1 MKRRLG
7 WILWVV
13 LSLVGYVL
21 LVHISRSDTF
31 PLLTVWGF
39 LFALYGLAISFKA
52 DRDAFP
58 LLCSAAVVFRLI
70 GMTTL
75 PTLSDDVYRFIW
87 DGRLLAHGYN
97 PFLYLPTG
105 IIGTEI
111 ATQSG
116 LTESLLQKLNSPDY
130 YTVYPP
136 ILQAWFW
143 VVSMLTSSEVGAVLG
158 LRFPIFLGEI
168 ASLWLLYQLLKEYKD
183 VEVAKKGTLL
193 YALNPLIIV
202 ELTANIHYEGL
213 TICFLLAGLYYFQ
226 KSKTNASA
234 VFLGLAAGVKL
245 LPLIFL
251 PALLDRKQ
259 LLESFRYYLIVGA
272 ILLVPFAF
280 FFDSVVIERFSTSLD
295 LYFRRFEFNASI
307 YYGLREIGTFILGYN
322 PIATIGPLLAV
333 VSLSLIL
340 FFSWTNRLTLS
351 LPERWLWVL
360 TTYLLC
366 ATTVHP
372 WYVIPLVALSVL
384 TRFRFPLLWSAFLIL
399 TYTAY
404 GNVPFQEN
412 GWIVT
417 LEYLAVGGFMAWELR
432 SNIR

>member
-1 MKRRLG
+1 MKRRMG
-7 WILWVV
+7 WRLWVV

-21 LVHISRSDTF
+21 LVHISRSDTL
-31 PLLTVWGF
+31 PLLAVWGF
-39 LFALYGLAISFKA
+39 LFVLYGLAIVFKA
-52 DRDAFP
+52 DQDAFP
-58 LLCSAAVVFRLI
+58 LLGSAAVVFRMI

-87 DGRLLAHGYN
+87 DGRLLAHGFN
-97 PFLYLPTG
+97 PFLYLPTE
-105 IIGTEI
+105 IIGSEI
-111 ATQSG
+111 ATRSG
-116 LTESLLQKLNSPDY
+116 LTDALLQKLNSPDY

-136 ILQAWFW
+136 ILQGWFW
-143 VVSMLTSSEVGAVLG
+143 VVAMLTSSETGAVFG
-158 LRFPIFLGEI
+158 LRLPIFLGEI
-168 ASLWLLYQLLKEYKD
+168 ASLWLLYQLLKGYKG
-183 VEVAKKGTLL
+183 VEVARKGTLL
-193 YALNPLIIV
+193 YALNPLIII

-213 TICFLLAGLYYFQ
+213 TICFLLAGLYYYQ
-226 KSKTNASA
+226 KCKPNVSA
-234 VFLGLAAGVKL
+234 VLLGLAAGVKL

-251 PALLDRKQ
+251 PALLDRSQ
-259 LLESFRYYLIVGA
+259 LLKSLRYYLIVGV

-295 LYFRRFEFNASI
+295 LYFRRFEFNAGI
-307 YYGLREIGTFILGYN
+307 YYGLREIGAYILGYN
-322 PIATIGPLLAV
+322 PIATVGPFLALT
-333 VSLSLIL
+333 SLSLIL
-340 FFSWTNRLTLS
+340 FFSWTNRLTLT

-384 TRFRFPLLWSAFLIL
+384 TRFRFPLLWSALLIL

-412 GWIVT
+412 SWIVT
-417 LEYLAVGGFMAWELR
+417 LEYLAVWGFMAWELR